1 MGMIGSRLLQ
11 VYPSDSAGLLG
22 QLLAMLDMIN
32 CCQYLQMDFCIGF
45 SVPHSSLKGHGP
57 ILSFPVTD
65 ETFAWVRSPPFE
77 VSSGVHL
84 VELAGHLCM
93 VRDLRNV
100 SGVLE
105 IWKLDDYG
113 SGGWSLEHRIDLLR
127 QHAGRDDLIEPQI
140 IRVLGSVG
148 NYGSSTKRIV
158 IATSKRKVIV
168 YDPMSQTLEE
178 TVIAIR
184 ETHSSYRAENLALTN
199 ISLLQESL
207 VPVHQ
212 TNEERALSVPLARA
226 AREIL
231 LQLPADCT
239 M

>member
-1 MGMIGSRLLQ
+1 MR
-11 VYPSDSAGLLG
+11 A
-22 QLLAMLDMIN
+22 
-32 CCQYLQMDFCIGF
+32 
-45 SVPHSSLKGHGP
+45 
-57 ILSFPVTD
+57 
-65 ETFAWVRSPPFE
+65 
-77 VSSGVHL
+77 
-84 VELAGHLCM
+84 
-93 VRDLRNV
+93 
-100 SGVLE
+100 
-105 IWKLDDYG
+105 
-113 SGGWSLEHRIDLLR
+113 
-127 QHAGRDDLIEPQI
+127 
-140 IRVLGSVG
+140 LGSVG
-148 NYGSSTKRIV
+148 NCGSSTKRIV

>member
-1 MGMIGSRLLQ
+1 MKRKPLAFSRK
-11 VYPSDSAGLLG
+11 
-22 QLLAMLDMIN
+22 
-32 CCQYLQMDFCIGF
+32 
-45 SVPHSSLKGHGP
+45 KGHGP
-57 ILSFPVTD
+57 ILSFLVTD

-84 VELAGHLCM
+84 VELAGHM

-100 SGVLE
+100 SGVPE
-105 IWKLDDYG
+105 IWKLNDYG

-127 QHAGRDDLIEPQI
+127 QHVGRDDLIEPQI
-140 IRVLGSVG
+140 MRALGSVG
-148 NYGSSTKRIV
+148 NCGSSTKRIV

>member
-11 VYPSDSAGLLG
+11 VYPSDSAGLLR

-32 CCQYLQMDFCIGF
+32 CRQYFQMDFCIGF
-45 SVPHSSLKGHGP
+45 SVPRSSLKGHGP

-127 QHAGRDDLIEPQI
+127 QHVGIDDLIEPQI

-178 TVIAIR
+178 TIIAIR
-184 ETHSSYRAENLALTN
+184 ETHSPK
-199 ISLLQESL
+199 ILLLPTS
-207 VPVHQ
+207 PYFK
-212 TNEERALSVPLARA
+212 RALF
-226 AREIL
+226 
-231 LQLPADCT
+231 
-239 M
+239 